1 MLSKL
6 LTAILIYSL
15 TLSAQ
20 DQNFFPKPG
29 YFRETLVSP
38 NMHVEL
44 KPPTRLADFVE
55 GGKLELSLRSYIE
68 LVMANNT
75 DIAVTKLNI
84 DTAKNAIL
92 RGFAPFDPFVT
103 ASFNTTRTKTPSTS
117 ALDAATTLGTLS
129 QPVNFNY
136 AQTLQNGTSYNVT
149 FSETKFTTNSGFA
162 ILNPAF
168 NSGLSVAFT
177 QPLIKNRGMFVNRIP
192 IMLAQSRLKKAGFD
206 LRASLIT
213 LLTTAELAYWQT
225 VQLRENLRVQESALD
240 LADKFL
246 KRSQR
251 ELELGAISKLDIYQP
266 QLQFVQAQASVSQA
280 TYLLRQQE
288 DALRKQMGADLDP
301 DLRKLPIVLTES
313 VAAPLDGGRLDAEM
327 LIEKALLMRP
337 DLRSQMQDLDT
348 DDLTIKQVSNALK
361 PDLSLTGVYTSQG
374 IGGTFFQR
382 TNVFTGAVNA
392 NGIASQST
400 VTQILPG
407 GFGDSLD
414 QLFGF
419 GFPVYGFGIRL
430 RLPIRNRQAAAD
442 MADALVNKRRDALQI
457 RSTEQQVR
465 LDVLTSANLV
475 ESSKVSLDLAIKSR
489 DFAQK
494 RLDAEN
500 KKYELGTSQ
509 IFLVLQAQT
518 DLINA
523 ESNVVIQSIN
533 YKRNIL
539 NMLQTTGELL
549 QERGVVVQ

>member
-1 MLSKL
+1 MLSRL
-6 LTAILIYSL
+6 LTAILIYTL

-29 YFRETLVSP
+29 YFRETLVTP
-38 NMHVEL
+38 NLHVEL

-55 GGKLELSLRSYIE
+55 DGKLELSLRSFTE

-103 ASFNTTRTKTPSTS
+103 ASFNSQRNKTPSTS
-117 ALDAATTLGTLS
+117 ALDAASTLATLS
-129 QPVNFNY
+129 QPVTFNY
-136 AQTLQNGTSYNVT
+136 AQTLQNGTSYNVS
-149 FSETKFTTNSGFA
+149 FAETKFSTNSGFA
-162 ILNPAF
+162 TLNPSYT
-168 NSGLSVAFT
+168 SGLSVSIT

-192 IMLAQSRLKKAGFD
+192 IMMAQSRFKKAGFD
-206 LRASLIT
+206 LKTSLIT
-213 LLTTAELAYWQT
+213 LLGNAELSYWQT

-266 QLQFVQAQASVSQA
+266 QLQFAQAQSQVSQA

-288 DALRKQMGADLDP
+288 DALRKQIGADMDP
-301 DLRKLPIVLTES
+301 DIRKLPIVLTES
-313 VAAPLDGGRLDAEM
+313 VAAPLSSPRLDGEM

-348 DDLTIKQVSNALK
+348 DDLNIKQVSNALK
-361 PDLSLTGVYTSQG
+361 PDLSLTGAYTSQG
-374 IGGTFFQR
+374 IGGTVFQR
-382 TNVFTGAVNA
+382 TNVFNGVA
-392 NGIASQST
+392 NQST
-400 VTQILPG
+400 VTQIIPG

-419 GFPVYGFGIRL
+419 GFPVYGFGVRL
-430 RLPIRNRQAAAD
+430 RLPIRNRQSAAD
-442 MADALVNKRRDALQI
+442 MADALVNKRRDALQV
-457 RSTEQQVR
+457 RGAEQQVR
-465 LDVLTSANLV
+465 LDVLTSVNLV
-475 ESSKVSLDLAIKSR
+475 ESSKVALDLAIKSR

-539 NMLQTTGELL
+539 NLLQTTGTLL
-549 QERGVVVQ
+549 DERGVVVQ

>member
-1 MLSKL
+1 MLSRL
-6 LTAILIYSL
+6 LTAVLIYSL

-75 DIAVTKLNI
+75 DIAVTKLNV

-92 RGFAPFDPFVT
+92 RGFAPFDPLVT
-103 ASFNTTRTKTPSTS
+103 ASFQTTRTKTPSTS

-136 AQTLQNGTSYNVT
+136 FQMLQNGTSYNVN
-149 FSETKFTTNSGFA
+149 FSELKSTTNSGFA
-162 ILNPAF
+162 TLNPAY
-168 NSGLSVAFT
+168 NSGLSVSFT

-192 IMLAQSRLKKAGFD
+192 IMMAQSRYKKAGFD
-206 LRASLIT
+206 LKTSLIT
-213 LLTTAELAYWQT
+213 LLSNAELVYWLT
-225 VQLRENLRVQESALD
+225 VQLRESLRVQESALD

-266 QLQFVQAQASVSQA
+266 QLQFVQAQAAVSQA
-280 TYLLRQQE
+280 LYLLRQQE
-288 DALRKQMGADLDP
+288 DALRKQIGADLDP
-301 DLRKLPIVLTES
+301 DIRKLPIVLTES
-313 VAAPLDGGRLDAEM
+313 VAAPLDAGKLDGEM
-327 LIEKALLMRP
+327 LTEKALLMRP

-348 DDLTIKQVSNALK
+348 DDLNIKQVSNALR
-361 PDLSLTGVYTSQG
+361 PDLSLTGAYTSQG
-374 IGGTFFQR
+374 IGGTFFNR
-382 TNVFTGAVNA
+382 TNVFNGVA
-392 NGIASQST
+392 NQST

-419 GFPVYGFGIRL
+419 GYPVYGFGVRL
-430 RLPIRNRQAAAD
+430 RLPIRNRQSAAD
-442 MADALVNKRRDALQI
+442 MADALVNKRRDALQV
-457 RSTEQQVR
+457 RGAEQQVR
-465 LDVLTSANLV
+465 LDVLTSVNLV
-475 ESSKVSLDLAIKSR
+475 ESSKVALDLSIKSR

-539 NMLQTTGELL
+539 NMLQTTGTLL
-549 QERGVVVQ
+549 DERGVVVQ

>member
-6 LTAILIYSL
+6 TTAILISSL
-15 TLSAQ
+15 ILSAQ

-103 ASFNTTRTKTPSTS
+103 ASFNSQRTKTPSTS
-117 ALDAATTLGTLS
+117 ALDAASTLATLN

-136 AQTLQNGTSYNVT
+136 SQTLQNGTNYNVT
-149 FSETKFTTNSGFA
+149 FAETKFSTNSGFA
-162 ILNPAF
+162 TLNPSYS
-168 NSGLSVAFT
+168 SGLSVAIT
-177 QPLIKNRGMFVNRIP
+177 QPLIRNRGMFVNRIP

-206 LRASLIT
+206 LKTSLIT
-213 LLTTAELAYWQT
+213 LLTTAELTYWQT

-301 DLRKLPIVLTES
+301 DIRKLPVVLTES
-313 VAAPLDGGRLDAEM
+313 VAAPLDGGKLDAEM

-361 PDLSLTGVYTSQG
+361 PDLSLTGIYTSQG

-382 TNVFTGAVNA
+382 TNVFNGVA
-392 NGIASQST
+392 NQST

-407 GFGDSLD
+407 GFSDSLD

-419 GFPVYGFGIRL
+419 GFPVYGFGVRL
-430 RLPIRNRQAAAD
+430 RLPIRNRQASAD

-457 RSTEQQVR
+457 RGTEQQVR

-539 NMLQTTGELL
+539 NMLQTTGQLL
-549 QERGVVVQ
+549 EERGVVVQ

>member
-1 MLSKL
+1 MLAKL
-6 LTAILIYSL
+6 LTAVLIYTL

-29 YFRETLVSP
+29 YFRETMVTP
-38 NMHVEL
+38 NLHVEL

-55 GGKLELSLRSYIE
+55 GGKLELSLRSFIE

-92 RGFAPFDPFVT
+92 RGFAPFDPLLT

-117 ALDAATTLGTLS
+117 ELDAATTLGTLT

-136 AQTLQNGTSYNVT
+136 AQTMQNGTSYNVN
-149 FSETKFTTNSGFA
+149 FSEIKSTTNSGFTT
-162 ILNPAF
+162 LNPAYS
-168 NSGLSVAFT
+168 SGLSVSFT

-192 IMLAQSRLKKAGFD
+192 IMMAQSRLKKAGFD
-206 LRASLIT
+206 LKTSLIT
-213 LLTTAELAYWQT
+213 LLSNAELVYWQT
-225 VQLRENLRVQESALD
+225 VQLRENLRVQESAQD

-266 QLQFVQAQASVSQA
+266 ELQFVQAQAAVFQA
-280 TYLLRQQE
+280 AYLLRQQE
-288 DALRKQMGADLDP
+288 DALRKQIGADLDP
-301 DLRKLPIVLTES
+301 DIRKLPIVLTES
-313 VAAPLDGGRLDAEM
+313 VAAPLDTGKLDGEM

-348 DDLTIKQVSNALK
+348 DDLTIKQVQNALR
-361 PDLSLTGVYTSQG
+361 PDLSLTGAYTSQG
-374 IGGTFFQR
+374 IGGTFYNR
-382 TNVFTGAVNA
+382 TNVL
-392 NGIASQST
+392 NGLSSQST
-400 VTQILPG
+400 ITQIVPG
-407 GFGDSLD
+407 GFSDSLN

-419 GFPVYGFGIRL
+419 GYPVYGFGVRL
-430 RLPIRNRQAAAD
+430 RLPIRNRQSTAD
-442 MADALVNKRRDALQI
+442 MADALVGKRRDALQI
-457 RSTEQQVR
+457 RGTTQQVR
-465 LDVLTSANLV
+465 LDVLTSVNLV
-475 ESSKVSLDLAIKSR
+475 ESSKVALDLAIKSR

-539 NMLQTTGELL
+539 NMLQTTGTLL
-549 QERGVVVQ
+549 EERGVVVQ

>member
-29 YFRETLVSP
+29 YFRETLVTP
-38 NMHVEL
+38 NLHIEL

-55 GGKLELSLRSYIE
+55 DGKLELSLRSFIE

-75 DIAVTKLNI
+75 DVALTKLNI
-84 DTAKNAIL
+84 DNAKNAIL
-92 RGFAPFDPFVT
+92 RGFAPFDPLVT
-103 ASFNTTRTKTPSTS
+103 ASFNSQRNKTPSTS
-117 ALDAATTLGTLS
+117 ALDAAATLGTLS
-129 QPVNFNY
+129 QPVSFNY
-136 AQTLQNGTSYNVT
+136 SQTLQNGTNYNVN

-162 ILNPAF
+162 TLNPSYS
-168 NSGLSVAFT
+168 SGLSVSFT
-177 QPLIKNRGMFVNRIP
+177 QPLIKNRGTFVNRIP

-206 LRASLIT
+206 LKASLIT
-213 LLTTAELAYWQT
+213 LLANAELVYWQT
-225 VQLRENLRVQESALD
+225 VQLRENLRVQESAQD

-266 QLQFVQAQASVSQA
+266 QLQFVQAQAAVSQA
-280 TYLLRQQE
+280 LYLLRQQE
-288 DALRKQMGADLDP
+288 DALRKQIGADMDP
-301 DLRKLPIVLTES
+301 DIRKLPIVLTES
-313 VAAPLDGGRLDAEM
+313 VAAPLDSGKLDAEM

-337 DLRSQMQDLDT
+337 DLRSQMQDPET
-348 DDLTIKQVSNALK
+348 DDLIVKQVQNALR
-361 PDLSLTGVYTSQG
+361 PDLSLTGAYTSQG
-374 IGGTFFQR
+374 IGGTFFNR
-382 TNVFTGAVNA
+382 TNVFTGT
-392 NGIASQST
+392 GTQST

-419 GFPVYGFGIRL
+419 GFPVYGFGVRL
-430 RLPIRNRQAAAD
+430 RLPIRNRQSAAD
-442 MADALVNKRRDALQI
+442 MADALVGKRRDVLQV
-457 RSTEQQVR
+457 RGTQQQVR
-465 LDVLTSANLV
+465 LDVLTTVNLV
-475 ESSKVSLDLAIKSR
+475 ESSKVALDLAIKSR

-539 NMLQTTGELL
+539 NMLQTTGQLL
-549 QERGVVVQ
+549 EERGVVVQ

>member
-1 MLSKL
+1 
-6 LTAILIYSL
+6 
-15 TLSAQ
+15 LSAQ

-55 GGKLELSLRSYIE
+55 DGKLELSLRSYIE

-75 DIAVTKLNI
+75 DVAVTKLNV

-92 RGFAPFDPFVT
+92 RGYSLFDPFVT
-103 ASFNTTRTKTPSTS
+103 ASFNSQRTKTPSTS
-117 ALDAATTLGTLS
+117 ALDAASTLATLS

-136 AQTLQNGTSYNVT
+136 SQTLQNGTSYNVN
-149 FSETKFTTNSGFA
+149 FSETKFSTNSGFA
-162 ILNPAF
+162 TLNPSYS
-168 NSGLSVAFT
+168 SGLSVAIT
-177 QPLIKNRGMFVNRIP
+177 QPLLKNRGIFVNRLL
-192 IMLAQSRLKKAGFD
+192 IMLAQSRFKKAGLD
-206 LRASLIT
+206 LKTSLIT
-213 LLTTAELAYWQT
+213 LLSTAELVYWQT
-225 VQLRENLRVQESALD
+225 VQLRENLAVQQSALE

-246 KRSQR
+246 VRSRR
-251 ELELGAISKLDIYQP
+251 ELELGAISKLDIFQP
-266 QLQFVQAQASVSQA
+266 ELQFAQAQSQVSQA

-288 DALRKQMGADLDP
+288 DALRKQIGADMDP
-301 DLRKLPIVLTES
+301 DIRKLPIVLTES
-313 VAAPLDGGRLDAEM
+313 VAAPLSSPKLDAEM
-327 LIEKALLMRP
+327 LIEKALLARP
-337 DLRSQMQDLDT
+337 DLRSQLQDLDS
-348 DDLTIKQVSNALK
+348 DDLTIKQVSNTLK

-382 TNVFTGAVNA
+382 TNVFNGVA
-392 NGIASQST
+392 NQST
-400 VTQILPG
+400 ITQIIPG

-419 GFPVYGFGIRL
+419 GFPVYGFGVRL
-430 RLPIRNRQAAAD
+430 RLPIRNRAAAAD
-442 MADALVNKRRDALQI
+442 MADAIVNKRRDALQI
-457 RSTEQQVR
+457 RGTEQQVR
-465 LDVLTSANLV
+465 LDVLTAVNLV
-475 ESSKVSLDLAIKSR
+475 ESSKVNLDLAIKSR
-489 DFAQK
+489 DFAK
-494 RLDAEN
+494 NRLDAEN

-539 NMLQTTGELL
+539 NMLQATGQLL
-549 QERGVVVQ
+549 DERGVVVQ

>member
-1 MLSKL
+1 V
-6 LTAILIYSL
+6 AI
-15 TLSAQ
+15 
-20 DQNFFPKPG
+20 
-29 YFRETLVSP
+29 
-38 NMHVEL
+38 
-44 KPPTRLADFVE
+44 
-55 GGKLELSLRSYIE
+55 
-68 LVMANNT
+68 
-75 DIAVTKLNI
+75 
-84 DTAKNAIL
+84 
-92 RGFAPFDPFVT
+92 
-103 ASFNTTRTKTPSTS
+103 
-117 ALDAATTLGTLS
+117 
-129 QPVNFNY
+129 
-136 AQTLQNGTSYNVT
+136 
-149 FSETKFTTNSGFA
+149 
-162 ILNPAF
+162 
-168 NSGLSVAFT
+168 T
-177 QPLIKNRGMFVNRIP
+177 QPLIRNRGMFVNRIP
-192 IMLAQSRLKKAGFD
+192 IMMAQSRLKKAGFD
-206 LRASLIT
+206 LKTSLIT
-213 LLTTAELAYWQT
+213 LLSTAELAYWQT

-301 DLRKLPIVLTES
+301 DIRKLPIVLTES
-313 VAAPLDGGRLDAEM
+313 VAAPLDGGKLDAEI

-337 DLRSQMQDLDT
+337 DLRSQLQDLDT

-361 PDLSLTGVYTSQG
+361 PDLSLTGAYTSQG
-374 IGGTFFQR
+374 IGGTFFNR
-382 TNVFTGAVNA
+382 TNVFNGVA
-392 NGIASQST
+392 NQST

-419 GFPVYGFGIRL
+419 GFPVYGFGVRL
-430 RLPIRNRQAAAD
+430 RLPIRNRQSTAD
-442 MADALVNKRRDALQI
+442 MADALVNKRRDAMQI
-457 RSTEQQVR
+457 RGTEQQVR
-465 LDVLTSANLV
+465 LDVLTSVNLV
-475 ESSKVSLDLAIKSR
+475 ESSKVALDLAIKSR

-539 NMLQTTGELL
+539 NMLQTTGTLL
-549 QERGVVVQ
+549 DERGVVVQ

>member
-1 MLSKL
+1 MLSRL
-6 LTAILIYSL
+6 LAAILIYSL
-15 TLSAQ
+15 TLTAQ
-20 DQNFFPKPG
+20 NQNFFPKPG
-29 YFRETLVSP
+29 YFRETLVTP
-38 NMHVEL
+38 NLHVEL

-55 GGKLELSLRSYIE
+55 GGKLELSLRSFIE

-92 RGFAPFDPFVT
+92 RGFAPFDPLVT

-136 AQTLQNGTSYNVT
+136 AQTLQNGTSYNVN
-149 FSETKFTTNSGFA
+149 FSESKFSTNSGFA
-162 ILNPAF
+162 TLNPSYT
-168 NSGLSVAFT
+168 SGLSVAIT

-192 IMLAQSRLKKAGFD
+192 IMMAQSRFKKAGFD
-206 LRASLIT
+206 LKTSLIT
-213 LLTTAELAYWQT
+213 LLGNAELVYWQT
-225 VQLRENLRVQESALD
+225 VQLRENLRVQESAQD

-266 QLQFVQAQASVSQA
+266 QLQFVQAQAAVSQA
-280 TYLLRQQE
+280 LYLLRQQE
-288 DALRKQMGADLDP
+288 DALRKQIGADMDP
-301 DLRKLPIVLTES
+301 DIRKLPIVLTES
-313 VAAPLDGGRLDAEM
+313 VAAPLEGGKLDGEM

-348 DDLTIKQVSNALK
+348 DDLTIKQVSNALR
-361 PDLSLTGVYTSQG
+361 PDLSLTGAYTSQG
-374 IGGTFFQR
+374 IGGTFFNR
-382 TNVFTGAVNA
+382 VNVFNGVA
-392 NGIASQST
+392 NQST
-400 VTQILPG
+400 VTQIIPG

-419 GFPVYGFGIRL
+419 GFPVYGFGVRL
-430 RLPIRNRQAAAD
+430 RLPIRNRQSAAD
-442 MADALVNKRRDALQI
+442 MADALVNKRRDALQV
-457 RSTEQQVR
+457 RGSEQQVR
-465 LDVLTSANLV
+465 LDVLTAVNLV
-475 ESSKVSLDLAIKSR
+475 ESSKVNLDLAIKSR
-489 DFAQK
+489 DFAK
-494 RLDAEN
+494 NRLDAEN

-533 YKRNIL
+533 STRNIL
-539 NMLQTTGELL
+539 NMLQTTGTLL
-549 QERGVVVQ
+549 DERGVVVQ